1 MCFRRLVVTFVS
13 FSFIVLALCCFRPAA
28 NQKKDLESQDDSHSI
43 VDQKKGKKKIGLME
57 KKHLKPMSLKYRLDI
72 ECERCGYSPN
82 SKYEGSEYEYEE
94 GQYKKGTD
102 FANTYLSS
110 KTPCQYAP
118 FKVID
123 GNPKTAWVEGVE
135 GQGVGAEL
143 IPPRLLD
150 TNTPVK
156 IWAGY
161 GKSRKLFRL
170 NSRPK
175 RIEVAIIRSKSEW
188 SGPFEHTGGCDES
201 YSSLKIVARHK
212 LTLKDVNA
220 YQKLPLPKFELE
232 TYSDFSGGYYM
243 MEVGERQAY
252 EESLKK
258 GKPLYE
264 KSTLNYLYFLKIKI
278 LSVYPGTK
286 YSDTAISEIIN

>member
-1 MCFRRLVVTFVS
+1 MLLFVS
-13 FSFIVLALCCFRPAA
+13 FSFIVLALCCFRPAVDK
-28 NQKKDLESQDDSHSI
+28 KKDLESQDDSHSI
-43 VDQKKGKKKIGLME
+43 VDQKKERKKKGLME

-82 SKYEGSEYEYEE
+82 SKYEGSEYEE
-94 GQYKKGTD
+94 GEYKEGTD

-118 FKVID
+118 LKVID

-143 IPPRLLD
+143 IPPQSLN
-150 TNTPVK
+150 TNKPVK

-161 GKSRKLFRL
+161 GKSRKLFRR

-175 RIEVAIIRSKSEW
+175 HIEVAIIRSKIVYGDPHDATECY
-188 SGPFEHTGGCDES
+188 ET
-201 YSSLKIVARHK
+201 YSSLKIVAKHK
-212 LTLKDVNA
+212 ITLKDVNA
-220 YQKLPLPKFELE
+220 YQNLPLPKFKTE
-232 TYSDFSGGYYM
+232 TYSDFSDGYYM
-243 MEVGERQAY
+243 MEGEERQFY

-264 KSTLNYLYFLKIKI
+264 KSTQSYDYFLKIKI

-286 YSDTAISEIIN
+286 YSDPAISEIVN